1 MTSGAP
7 STLRT
12 HHGSS
17 VYSNRS
23 LPPTLT
29 GSPLKQSSRSS
40 SPHKT
45 LSSPTRP
52 GPRSPGLSIKN
63 YDQRSIYKKNP
74 AKIVQNSSNTVP
86 TSTVMRPSPSLTG
99 DNIASHNI
107 QALSRNLP
115 SQPSKPLE
123 SLPLS
128 EDYSPRDSESKQGSS
143 LKDISTIQIK
153 EEMILADH
161 LNAVRIQLGNI
172 QRLLN
177 SDPTEAPQGILQA
190 IEAMQSQ
197 LNGGLP
203 DVVNALENVS
213 VLRDRLAEI
222 DWSQA
227 PRPNSANVDTS
238 QLMGISDKLDTLL
251 NMHGTTIAN
260 KARQSVTADVSDRAE
275 RELKA
280 TQLTELQ
287 AQVRFFKSGRF
298 RLTKLYFQT

>member
-1 MTSGAP
+1 
-7 STLRT
+7 
-12 HHGSS
+12 
-17 VYSNRS
+17 
-23 LPPTLT
+23 
-29 GSPLKQSSRSS
+29 
-40 SPHKT
+40 
-45 LSSPTRP
+45 
-52 GPRSPGLSIKN
+52 
-63 YDQRSIYKKNP
+63 
-74 AKIVQNSSNTVP
+74 
-86 TSTVMRPSPSLTG
+86 MRPSPSLTG

-128 EDYSPRDSESKQGSS
+128 EDYSPRDSESKQGSP
-143 LKDISTIQIK
+143 LQDISTIQIK
-153 EEMILADH
+153 EEIILADH

-260 KARQSVTADVSDRAE
+260 KARQSVTADVSDWAE

-298 RLTKLYFQT
+298 QLTKLYFQT